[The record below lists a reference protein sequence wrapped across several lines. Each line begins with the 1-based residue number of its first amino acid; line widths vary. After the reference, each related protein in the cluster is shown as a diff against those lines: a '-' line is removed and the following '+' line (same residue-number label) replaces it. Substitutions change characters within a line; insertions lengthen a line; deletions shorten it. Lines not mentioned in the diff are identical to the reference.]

1 MVTSFYFV
9 ITNYYYVFKWKLI
22 YDFIWSHVYFA
33 RTWIIFYFASGSWL
47 AMFKLYF
54 FMRVLE
60 SMWFTWVTAM
70 NHFPMEVDVD
80 KNEDWVNSQLH
91 ATQNITSNSFM
102 NWFTGHLNYQI
113 EHHLF
118 PTMPR
123 HNYPKIAEKVKIF
136 CKKHN
141 VQYKQ
146 VGLMCACKEI
156 LGSLRV
162 AAETHVKLTTSK

>member
-1 MVTSFYFV
+1 M
-9 ITNYYYVFKWKLI
+9 LI
-22 YDFIWSHVYFA
+22 SEFIWAHIYFG
-33 RTWIIFYFASGSWL
+33 RTWIIFYFATGSWL

-60 SMWFTWVTAM
+60 STWFTWVTGM
-70 NHFPMEVDVD
+70 NHFPMEVDED
-80 KNEDWVNSQLH
+80 KYEDWVNCQLR
-91 ATQNITSNSFM
+91 ATQNTTSTTFL

-123 HNYPKIAEKVKIF
+123 HNYPKISEKVRAL

-141 VQYKQ
+141 VQYKE
-146 VGLMCACKEI
+146 VGVVEAC
-156 LGSLRV
+156 LGIIEALRI
-162 AAETHVKLTTSK
+162 AAETHVKIKEK